1 MSDPA
6 ERGHAH
12 GGVVPP
18 LRPVQVI
25 HSRPVESGL
34 VFGGGPVGRAV
45 GRTGVAGVVLAC
57 ALVLTALPADA
68 APTPPPPPPGTSGT
82 SGTSAA
88 EGAEVGRL
96 VGQLSTLQTQLDDLA
111 DQAGQRQELANKA
124 IADDTA
130 ARARVDTTRRDA
142 DATRAAAADVAGRAE
157 TARKQVDDWVAAQ
170 YQQADASSVASALA
184 GTRGPQDVADRLQLQ
199 GLVSA
204 EQSADLEGY
213 ERARV
218 DAANADS
225 RARAAAAQAADAASR
240 AAAARDT
247 TTRELAAARDAVAD
261 RQRRIAA
268 VTAQRDAARA
278 RLATLEASDAALA
291 AQRRRAEAAQAAQQQ
306 ATAASDA
313 AARDAARARLARAPT
328 VSTPTP
334 SPSPSTSPSTSQ
346 TPSPSSPTTN
356 RVQVVLDRALS
367 ELGTTYA
374 WGGGNADGPTQG
386 IHDGGVADAFG
397 DYDKV
402 GFDCSGL
409 MVYAFAGVGITLPHY
424 SGYQI
429 DAGPKFPLDQRRPGD
444 LLFWADDD
452 GVHHVALYLGD
463 DKMVEAPE
471 SGKVVRIAPVRFDD
485 EIVPTVTRL
494 VG

>member
-1 MSDPA
+1 MA
-6 ERGHAH
+6 G
-12 GGVVPP
+12 
-18 LRPVQVI
+18 
-25 HSRPVESGL
+25 
-34 VFGGGPVGRAV
+34 AV
-45 GRTGVAGVVLAC
+45 GRSGVVGLALAC
-57 ALVLTALPADA
+57 ALVLATGLPASA
-68 APTPPPPPPGTSGT
+68 APTPPPPPPGGT
-82 SGTSAA
+82 AA

-124 IADDTA
+124 VADDTA
-130 ARARVDTTRRDA
+130 ARTRVDATRRDA
-142 DATRAAAADVAGRAE
+142 DATRSAAADVAGRAE
-157 TARKQVDDWVAAQ
+157 AARKQVDDWVAAQ

-184 GTRGPQDVADRLQLQ
+184 GTHGPQDVADRLQLQ

-247 TTRELAAARDAVAD
+247 ATHELAAARDAVAD
-261 RQRRIAA
+261 RQRKIAA
-268 VTAQRDAARA
+268 VTAQRDAAQA

-306 ATAASDA
+306 ATATADA
-313 AARDAARARLARAPT
+313 AARDAARARLARAPAPA

-334 SPSPSTSPSTSQ
+334 SPSPSTSPTTSP
-346 TPSPSSPTTN
+346 TTSPSSPSSPSPD
-356 RVQVVLDRALS
+356 RVQTVLDRALS

-386 IHDGGVADAFG
+386 IRDGGVADAFG

-409 MVYAFAGVGITLPHY
+409 MVYAFAGIGISLPHY
-424 SGYQI
+424 SGYQV
-429 DAGPKFPLDQRRPGD
+429 DAGPKFPLDQRKAGD
-444 LLFWADDD
+444 LLFWADHD

-494 VG
+494 AG

>member
-1 MSDPA
+1 VA
-6 ERGHAH
+6 RG
-12 GGVVPP
+12 
-18 LRPVQVI
+18 L
-25 HSRPVESGL
+25 
-34 VFGGGPVGRAV
+34 
-45 GRTGVAGVVLAC
+45 GRTGVAGLVLAC
-57 ALVLTALPADA
+57 ALVLTALPASA
-68 APTPPPPPPGTSGT
+68 APTPPPPPPGASGA
-82 SGTSAA
+82 SAA
-88 EGAEVGRL
+88 ESAEVGRL

-124 IADDTA
+124 V
-130 ARARVDTTRRDA
+130 ARTRVDATRRDA
-142 DATRAAAADVAGRAE
+142 DTTRSAAAGVAARAE
-157 TARKQVDDWVAAQ
+157 AARKQVDEWVAAQ

-204 EQSADLEGY
+204 EQASDLEGY

-240 AAAARDT
+240 AAATRDT
-247 TTRELAAARDAVAD
+247 ATRELAAARAAVAD
-261 RQRRIAA
+261 RQHRIAA
-268 VTAQRDAARA
+268 VTAQRDAAEA

-306 ATAASDA
+306 AAAAADA
-313 AARDAARARLARAPT
+313 AARDAARARLARAPAPA
-328 VSTPTP
+328 VSTP
-334 SPSPSTSPSTSQ
+334 SPSPSG
-346 TPSPSSPTTN
+346 PSPSGPASGSTQD
-356 RVQVVLDRALS
+356 RVQIVLDRARS

-397 DYDKV
+397 DFDKV

-429 DAGPKFPLDQRRPGD
+429 DAGPKFPLDQRKPGD

-463 DKMVEAPE
+463 DQMVEAPE

>member
-1 MSDPA
+1 M
-6 ERGHAH
+6 
-12 GGVVPP
+12 
-18 LRPVQVI
+18 
-25 HSRPVESGL
+25 
-34 VFGGGPVGRAV
+34 GRAV
-45 GRTGVAGVVLAC
+45 GRTGVAGLVLAC
-57 ALVLTALPADA
+57 ALVLTALPATA
-68 APTPPPPPPGTSGT
+68 APTPPPPPPGAP
-82 SGTSAA
+82 GTSAA
-88 EGAEVGRL
+88 ESAEVGRL
-96 VGQLSTLQTQLDDLA
+96 VGQLSTLQTQLGDLA
-111 DQAGQRQELANKA
+111 DQAGQRQELANRA
-124 IADDTA
+124 VADDTA
-130 ARARVDTTRRDA
+130 ARTRVAATRRDA
-142 DATRAAAADVAGRAE
+142 DTTRAAATTVAARAE
-157 TARKQVDDWVAAQ
+157 TARRQVDDWVAAQ
-170 YQQADASSVASALA
+170 YQQADASGVASALA

-204 EQSADLEGY
+204 EQASDLEGY

-247 TTRELAAARDAVAD
+247 ATRELATARAAVAD
-261 RQRRIAA
+261 RQHRIAA
-268 VTAQRDAARA
+268 VTTQRDAAEA

-306 ATAASDA
+306 AAATADA
-313 AARDAARARLARAPT
+313 AARDAARARLARTPAPA

-334 SPSPSTSPSTSQ
+334 SPSG
-346 TPSPSSPTTN
+346 PSPSPPGTSTPGAASSPQD
-356 RVQVVLDRALS
+356 RVQVVLDRARS
-367 ELGTTYA
+367 ELGTPYA

-397 DYDKV
+397 DFDKV

-429 DAGPKFPLDQRRPGD
+429 DAGPKFPLDQRKPGD

-463 DKMVEAPE
+463 DRMVEAPE

>member
-1 MSDPA
+1 MA
-6 ERGHAH
+6 RE
-12 GGVVPP
+12 
-18 LRPVQVI
+18 I
-25 HSRPVESGL
+25 
-34 VFGGGPVGRAV
+34 
-45 GRTGVAGVVLAC
+45 GRTGVVGVVLAC
-57 ALVLTALPADA
+57 ALVLTGLPASA
-68 APTPPPPPPGTSGT
+68 QPTPPPPPPGG
-82 SGTSAA
+82 SAA
-88 EGAEVGRL
+88 ESVEVGRL

-111 DQAGQRQELANKA
+111 DQAGQRQELANRA
-124 IADDTA
+124 VADDSA
-130 ARARVDTTRRDA
+130 ARARVETTRRDA
-142 DATRAAAADVAGRAE
+142 DATRAAAATVATRAE
-157 TARKQVDDWVAAQ
+157 DARAHVDDWVAAQ
-170 YQQADASSVASALA
+170 YQQADASSIASALA
-184 GTRGPQDVADRLQLQ
+184 GTHGPQDVADRLQLQ

-225 RARAAAAQAADAASR
+225 RSRAAAAQAADAASR

-247 TTRELAAARDAVAD
+247 AGRELAAARAAVVD

-268 VTAQRDAARA
+268 VTAQRDTAQA

-291 AQRRRAEAAQAAQQQ
+291 AQRRRAEAVQAAQQQ
-306 ATAASDA
+306 AVAASDA
-313 AARDAARARLARAPT
+313 AARDAARARLARAPAPA
-328 VSTPTP
+328 VRTPTP
-334 SPSPSTSPSTSQ
+334 SPPSTSSPSSSSPSTSASSPSSTTSPAPSTS
-346 TPSPSSPTTN
+346 PAD

-374 WGGGNADGPTQG
+374 WGGGNADGPTHG

-409 MVYAFAGVGITLPHY
+409 MVYAFAGVGVALPHY
-424 SGYQI
+424 SGYQS
-429 DAGPKFPLDQRRPGD
+429 DAGPKFPLDQRKAGD

-452 GVHHVALYLGD
+452 GIHHVALYLGD

>member
-1 MSDPA
+1 VA
-6 ERGHAH
+6 
-12 GGVVPP
+12 
-18 LRPVQVI
+18 
-25 HSRPVESGL
+25 
-34 VFGGGPVGRAV
+34 RAV
-45 GRTGVAGVVLAC
+45 GRTGVAGLVLAC
-57 ALVLTALPADA
+57 ALVLGSGIPADA
-68 APTPPPPPPGTSGT
+68 EPTPPPPPPGGT
-82 SGTSAA
+82 AA

-111 DQAGQRQELANKA
+111 DQAGQRQELANRA
-124 IADDTA
+124 VADDSA
-130 ARARVDTTRRDA
+130 ARARVDATRLDA
-142 DATRAAAADVAGRAE
+142 DATRSAADGVAARAE
-157 TARKQVDDWVAAQ
+157 TARTQVDDWVAAQ
-170 YQQADASSVASALA
+170 YQQADASSIASALA

-204 EQSADLEGY
+204 EQATDLEGY

-240 AAAARDT
+240 AAAARDIA
-247 TTRELAAARDAVAD
+247 TRELAAARAAVAD

-268 VTAQRDAARA
+268 VTAQRDAAQA

-306 ATAASDA
+306 AQAASDA
-313 AARDAARARLARAPT
+313 AARDAARARLARAPAPA

-334 SPSPSTSPSTSQ
+334 SPSSPSPSPSASPTTTS
-346 TPSPSSPTTN
+346 SPSSPPPSGN
-356 RVQVVLDRALS
+356 RVRVVLDRALS

-374 WGGGNADGPTQG
+374 WGGGDADGPTQG

-429 DAGPKFPLDQRRPGD
+429 DAGPKFPLDQRKPGD
-444 LLFWADDD
+444 LLFWADHD

>member
-1 MSDPA
+1 VA
-6 ERGHAH
+6 
-12 GGVVPP
+12 
-18 LRPVQVI
+18 
-25 HSRPVESGL
+25 
-34 VFGGGPVGRAV
+34 RAV
-45 GRTGVAGVVLAC
+45 GRTGVIGLVLAC
-57 ALVLTALPADA
+57 ALVLTTGLPASA
-68 APTPPPPPPGTSGT
+68 QPTPPPPPPAG
-82 SGTSAA
+82 SAA
-88 EGAEVGRL
+88 EPPPPPGGSAAAEVGRL
-96 VGQLSTLQTQLDDLA
+96 VAQLSTLQTQVDDLA
-111 DQAGQRQELANKA
+111 DQAGQRQELANRA
-124 IADDTA
+124 VADDAA
-130 ARARVDTTRRDA
+130 ARARVDETRRDA
-142 DATRAAAADVAGRAE
+142 DVTRASAATVADRAE
-157 TARKQVDDWVAAQ
+157 AARRQVDEWVAAQ
-170 YQQADASSVASALA
+170 YQQADASSIASALA
-184 GTRGPQDVADRLQLQ
+184 GTRGPQDVADRLQLE

-225 RARAAAAQAADAASR
+225 RARAAAAQAADAAAR
-240 AAAARDT
+240 ATAARDT
-247 TTRELAAARDAVAD
+247 AARELAAARAAVTD
-261 RQRRIAA
+261 RQRRIAD
-268 VTAQRDAARA
+268 VTSQRDAAQA

-291 AQRRRAEAAQAAQQQ
+291 AQRRRAETAQAAQQQ

-313 AARDAARARLARAPT
+313 AARDAARARLARGPAPA

-334 SPSPSTSPSTSQ
+334 SPSPSS
-346 TPSPSSPTTN
+346 PSPSATSSSSPSATSSSPAPSSSTPSSPAPSSQD
-356 RVQVVLDRALS
+356 RVRVVLDRALS

-374 WGGGNADGPTQG
+374 WGGGDANGPTQG
-386 IHDGGVADAFG
+386 IHDGGEADAFG
-397 DYDKV
+397 DYRKV

-429 DAGPKFPLDQRRPGD
+429 DAGPKFPLAQRKPGD
-444 LLFWADDD
+444 LLFWADGD

-471 SGKVVRIAPVRFDD
+471 SGKVVRIAPIRLDD

>member
-1 MSDPA
+1 VA
-6 ERGHAH
+6 
-12 GGVVPP
+12 
-18 LRPVQVI
+18 
-25 HSRPVESGL
+25 
-34 VFGGGPVGRAV
+34 RAV
-45 GRTGVAGVVLAC
+45 GRTGVAGLVLAC
-57 ALVLTALPADA
+57 ALVLGTGLPASA
-68 APTPPPPPPGTSGT
+68 QPTPPPPPPGAT
-82 SGTSAA
+82 AA
-88 EGAEVGRL
+88 VPSPSLPAEVGRL

-111 DQAGQRQELANKA
+111 DQAGQRQELANRA
-124 IADDTA
+124 VADDTA
-130 ARARVDTTRRDA
+130 ARARVETTRRDA
-142 DATRAAAADVAGRAE
+142 DATRAAAATVAARAE
-157 TARKQVDDWVAAQ
+157 DARAHVDDWVAAQ
-170 YQQADASSVASALA
+170 YQQADASSIASALA

-225 RARAAAAQAADAASR
+225 RSRAAAAQAADAASR

-247 TTRELAAARDAVAD
+247 AGRELAAARAAVVD
-261 RQRRIAA
+261 RERRIAA
-268 VTAQRDAARA
+268 VTTQRDAAQA

-306 ATAASDA
+306 AVAASDA
-313 AARDAARARLARAPT
+313 AARDAARARLARAPAPA
-328 VSTPTP
+328 VRTPTP
-334 SPSPSTSPSTSQ
+334 SPPSSSSPSTSSS
-346 TPSPSSPTTN
+346 SPSSSSPSSSSPPSSTSSPAPSTTSAD
-356 RVQVVLDRALS
+356 RVQVVVDRALS

-374 WGGGNADGPTQG
+374 WGGGNADGPTHG

-424 SGYQI
+424 SGYQA
-429 DAGPKFPLDQRRPGD
+429 DAGPKFPLDERKAGD

-452 GVHHVALYLGD
+452 GIHHVALYLGD

>member
-1 MSDPA
+1 M
-6 ERGHAH
+6 
-12 GGVVPP
+12 
-18 LRPVQVI
+18 
-25 HSRPVESGL
+25 
-34 VFGGGPVGRAV
+34 
-45 GRTGVAGVVLAC
+45 
-57 ALVLTALPADA
+57 A
-68 APTPPPPPPGTSGT
+68 A
-82 SGTSAA
+82 
-88 EGAEVGRL
+88 
-96 VGQLSTLQTQLDDLA
+96 
-111 DQAGQRQELANKA
+111 
-124 IADDTA
+124 
-130 ARARVDTTRRDA
+130 
-142 DATRAAAADVAGRAE
+142 RAE
-157 TARKQVDDWVAAQ
+157 TARRQVDDWVAAQ

-204 EQSADLEGY
+204 EQASDLEGY

-247 TTRELAAARDAVAD
+247 ATRELATARAAVAD
-261 RQRRIAA
+261 RQHRIAA
-268 VTAQRDAARA
+268 VTAQRDAAEA

-306 ATAASDA
+306 AAATADA
-313 AARDAARARLARAPT
+313 AARDAARARLARTPAPA

-334 SPSPSTSPSTSQ
+334 SPSG
-346 TPSPSSPTTN
+346 PSPSPPGTSTPGATGSPQD
-356 RVQVVLDRALS
+356 RVQVVLDRARS
-367 ELGTTYA
+367 ELGTPYA

-397 DYDKV
+397 DFDKV

-429 DAGPKFPLDQRRPGD
+429 DAGPKFPLDQRKPGD

-463 DKMVEAPE
+463 DRMVEAPE

>member
-1 MSDPA
+1 VA
-6 ERGHAH
+6 
-12 GGVVPP
+12 
-18 LRPVQVI
+18 
-25 HSRPVESGL
+25 
-34 VFGGGPVGRAV
+34 RAV
-45 GRTGVAGVVLAC
+45 GRTGVAGLVLAC
-57 ALVLTALPADA
+57 ALVLGTGLPASA
-68 APTPPPPPPGTSGT
+68 QPTPPPPPPGAT
-82 SGTSAA
+82 AA
-88 EGAEVGRL
+88 VPSPSLPAEVGRL

-111 DQAGQRQELANKA
+111 DQAGQRQELANRA
-124 IADDTA
+124 VADDTA
-130 ARARVDTTRRDA
+130 ARARVETTRRDA
-142 DATRAAAADVAGRAE
+142 DATRAAAATVAARAE
-157 TARKQVDDWVAAQ
+157 DARAHVDDWVAAQ
-170 YQQADASSVASALA
+170 YQQADASSIASALA

-225 RARAAAAQAADAASR
+225 RSRAAAAQAADAA
-240 AAAARDT
+240 
-247 TTRELAAARDAVAD
+247 
-261 RQRRIAA
+261 
-268 VTAQRDAARA
+268 
-278 RLATLEASDAALA
+278 
-291 AQRRRAEAAQAAQQQ
+291 
-306 ATAASDA
+306 
-313 AARDAARARLARAPT
+313 ARAPAPA
-328 VSTPTP
+328 VRTPTP
-334 SPSPSTSPSTSQ
+334 SPPSTSSPSTSSS
-346 TPSPSSPTTN
+346 SPSSSSPSSSSPPSSTSSPAPSTTSAD
-356 RVQVVLDRALS
+356 RVQVVVDRALS

-374 WGGGNADGPTQG
+374 WGGGNADGPTHG

-424 SGYQI
+424 SGYQA
-429 DAGPKFPLDQRRPGD
+429 DAGPKFPLDERTAGD

-452 GVHHVALYLGD
+452 GIHHVALYLGD

>member
-1 MSDPA
+1 VA
-6 ERGHAH
+6 RG
-12 GGVVPP
+12 
-18 LRPVQVI
+18 L
-25 HSRPVESGL
+25 
-34 VFGGGPVGRAV
+34 
-45 GRTGVAGVVLAC
+45 GRTGVAGLVLAC
-57 ALVLTALPADA
+57 ALVLTALPASA
-68 APTPPPPPPGTSGT
+68 APTPPPPPPGASGA
-82 SGTSAA
+82 SAA
-88 EGAEVGRL
+88 ESAEVGRL

-124 IADDTA
+124 VADDTA
-130 ARARVDTTRRDA
+130 ARTRVDATRRDA
-142 DATRAAAADVAGRAE
+142 DTTRSAAAGVAARAE
-157 TARKQVDDWVAAQ
+157 AARKQVDEWVAAQ

-204 EQSADLEGY
+204 EQASDLEGY

-240 AAAARDT
+240 AAATRDT
-247 TTRELAAARDAVAD
+247 ATRELAAARAAVAD
-261 RQRRIAA
+261 RQHRIAA
-268 VTAQRDAARA
+268 VTAQRDAAEA

-306 ATAASDA
+306 AAAAADA
-313 AARDAARARLARAPT
+313 AARDAARARLARAPAPA
-328 VSTPTP
+328 VSTP
-334 SPSPSTSPSTSQ
+334 SPSPSG
-346 TPSPSSPTTN
+346 PSPSGPASGSTQD
-356 RVQVVLDRALS
+356 RVQIVLDRARS

-397 DYDKV
+397 DFDKV

-429 DAGPKFPLDQRRPGD
+429 DAGPKFPLDQRKPGD

-463 DKMVEAPE
+463 DQMVEAPE

>member
-1 MSDPA
+1 
-6 ERGHAH
+6 
-12 GGVVPP
+12 
-18 LRPVQVI
+18 
-25 HSRPVESGL
+25 
-34 VFGGGPVGRAV
+34 VGRGV
-45 GRTGVAGVVLAC
+45 GRTGVAGLVLAC
-57 ALVLTALPADA
+57 ALVLTALPAGA

-82 SGTSAA
+82 SSTSAA
-88 EGAEVGRL
+88 ESAEVGRL

-124 IADDTA
+124 VADDAA
-130 ARARVDTTRRDA
+130 ARSRVDATRRDA
-142 DATRAAAADVAGRAE
+142 DTTRAAATAVAARAE
-157 TARKQVDDWVAAQ
+157 TARRQVDDWVAAQ

-204 EQSADLEGY
+204 EQASDLEGY

-247 TTRELAAARDAVAD
+247 ATRELATARAAVAD
-261 RQRRIAA
+261 RQHRIAA
-268 VTAQRDAARA
+268 VTAQRDAAEA

-306 ATAASDA
+306 AAATADA
-313 AARDAARARLARAPT
+313 AARDAARARLARTPAPA

-334 SPSPSTSPSTSQ
+334 SPSGPSPSTPGTSG
-346 TPSPSSPTTN
+346 SPQD
-356 RVQVVLDRALS
+356 RVQVVLDRARS
-367 ELGTTYA
+367 ELGTPYA
-374 WGGGNADGPTQG
+374 WGGGNADGPTLG

-397 DYDKV
+397 DFAKV

-409 MVYAFAGVGITLPHY
+409 MVYAFAGVGIPLPHY

-444 LLFWADDD
+444 LLFWADGD

-463 DKMVEAPE
+463 DRMVEAPE

>member
-1 MSDPA
+1 MA
-6 ERGHAH
+6 
-12 GGVVPP
+12 
-18 LRPVQVI
+18 L
-25 HSRPVESGL
+25 
-34 VFGGGPVGRAV
+34 AV
-45 GRTGVAGVVLAC
+45 GRTGVVGLVLAC
-57 ALVLTALPADA
+57 ALVLGTGLPAEA
-68 APTPPPPPPGTSGT
+68 EPTPPPPPPPPSNA
-82 SGTSAA
+82 SAA

-96 VGQLSTLQTQLDDLA
+96 VGQLSTLQSQLDDLA
-111 DQAGQRQELANKA
+111 DQAGQRQELANRA
-124 IADDTA
+124 LADDTA

-142 DATRAAAADVAGRAE
+142 DATRSAADGVAARAE
-157 TARKQVDDWVAAQ
+157 TAHKQVDDWVAAQ
-170 YQQADASSVASALA
+170 YQQADASSIASALA

-204 EQSADLEGY
+204 EQATDLEGY

-240 AAAARDT
+240 AAAARDAA
-247 TTRELAAARDAVAD
+247 TRELAAAHAAVAD

-268 VTAQRDAARA
+268 VSAQRDAAQA

-306 ATAASDA
+306 QAAEADA
-313 AARDAARARLARAPT
+313 AARDAARARLARAPAPA

-334 SPSPSTSPSTSQ
+334 SPPSSSASPSTTTPS
-346 TPSPSSPTTN
+346 PSPSSPAQ

-374 WGGGNADGPTQG
+374 WGGGDADGPTKG

-397 DYDKV
+397 DFDKV

-429 DAGPKFPLDQRRPGD
+429 DAGPKFPLDQRKAGD
-444 LLFWADDD
+444 LLFWADGD

-463 DKMVEAPE
+463 DTMVEAPE

-485 EIVPTVTRL
+485 EIVPTVTRP